1 MESRSIEVDNED
13 GEGRGGLGSSFSQ
26 IDDLDE
32 EPLTTKKEMFSFA
45 SGSSSRESTT
55 LDEMLNIQFSSTKS
69 KGKRKSQFTPQF
81 KESLPVD
88 KDFGNFEKHTKG
100 IGLKLMQKMGY
111 KIGEGLGSDGRGIV
125 NPIESQPRPA
135 RMGLA
140 YHGFK
145 EKTKQVQKDNVDDD
159 EISIK
164 PVKKEKSNAW
174 KKSAKA
180 KKSRVAYKTADEI
193 INEIGSG
200 PSVQPIK
207 IIDMTGPQA
216 REISSTSQISS
227 QAIPDTS
234 TRLPELRHNLRLIVD
249 LSKADLEHFT
259 RERHVQTERTKTL
272 RKEIARVTAQVND
285 ETTKI
290 KRLGEI
296 MSIIKECSRHL
307 TVSLSSDSPSL
318 ELFSDAFEKL
328 QNEYSN
334 EFALYNLDAA
344 VIAIITPV
352 IKQNM
357 IDWDPLEDPNFGL
370 SLEFQKWKGLFK
382 KSPPI
387 TNAPSDRFNYD
398 PYKRFSEITMTPYES
413 MMYSVWLP
421 KIRSAI
427 NNMWNA
433 RDYDPAIKLLENW
446 KPPLLPVFIYDNI
459 IDQLI
464 MPKLTREVDSWNPN
478 TDKQMIHQWLHPWL
492 PLLRERMEPLYLT
505 IRQKFRSSL
514 QRWDP
519 IDTTAFDIIEPWNN
533 VFKLKDMQS
542 LIVKS
547 VLPKLTETMKRRLQI
562 NPKNQELDVFNCIM
576 IWRDL
581 FTPKVFNQLFEDTFF
596 IKWLD
601 TLYIWLTHNPNYDEI
616 RQWYLFWKSLFPKEM
631 LDSPIIEEQFTKAL
645 CMIEESISLGSE
657 ASTRLSHPSQKS
669 TIPEPEQFRFLPE
682 ESTGYTDIA
691 DVTFFE
697 IVEEFAQDQ
706 NLLFLPTNKTHDSG
720 KPLYRMG
727 GTPEGVGGLLMYLSD
742 DVMYVKEGQNWTP
755 MGFDEVLE
763 KLESSKRQR

>member
-1 MESRSIEVDNED
+1 MESRSVEEEV
-13 GEGRGGLGSSFSQ
+13 EGRGGLGSSFSQ
-26 IDDLDE
+26 IDDFDDE
-32 EPLTTKKEMFSFA
+32 SLTKKEMYSFA
-45 SGSSSRESTT
+45 SGPSSTQESTT
-55 LDEMLNIQFSSTKS
+55 FDEMLNIQFSSTKG
-69 KGKRKSQFTPQF
+69 KGKRKSQFTSQF
-81 KESLPVD
+81 QESLSVD
-88 KDFGNFEKHTKG
+88 KDFGKFEKHTKG

-111 KIGEGLGSDGRGIV
+111 KVGEGLGSDGRGIV
-125 NPIESQPRPA
+125 NPIEAQLRPA

-145 EKTKQVQKDNVDDD
+145 EKTKVQEDEERQGPVDD
-159 EISIK
+159 ISIK

-193 INEIGSG
+193 INEIGSV

-234 TRLPELRHNLRLIVD
+234 SRLPELRHNLRLIVD
-249 LSKADLEHFT
+249 MSKADLEHFT
-259 RERHVQTERTKTL
+259 REHRVQTERTKTL
-272 RKEIARVTAQVND
+272 KKEMARVTAQVND
-285 ETTKI
+285 ETKKI

-296 MSIIKECSRHL
+296 MSIIKDCSRRL

-334 EFALYNLDAA
+334 EFTLYNLDTA
-344 VIAIITPV
+344 VIAIITPIV
-352 IKQNM
+352 KQNM
-357 IDWDPLEDPNFGL
+357 ISWEPLKDPNFKL
-370 SLEFQKWKGLFK
+370 LLEFQKWKELFK
-382 KSPPI
+382 TNPPI

-398 PYKRFSEITMTPYES
+398 PTYKRFSEITMTPYES

-427 NNMWNA
+427 NNMWNV

-446 KPPLLPVFIYDNI
+446 KPPLLPMFIYDNI

-478 TDKQMIHQWLHPWL
+478 TDTQMIHQWLHPWL

-519 IDTTAFDIIEPWNN
+519 IDTSAFDIIEPWNN
-533 VFKLKDMQS
+533 VFKLEDMQS
-542 LIVKS
+542 LIVKA
-547 VLPKLTETMKRRLQI
+547 VLPKLTEAMKMRLQI
-562 NPKNQELDVFNCIM
+562 NPKNQELNVFNCIM

-601 TLYIWLTHNPNYDEI
+601 ALYIWLTHNPNYDEI

-669 TIPEPEQFRFLPE
+669 TIPGPEQFSFPPE
-682 ESTGYTDIA
+682 EPAGYTDIA
-691 DVTFFE
+691 DITFFE

-706 NLLFLPTNKTHDSG
+706 NFLFLPTNKSHVSG

-727 GTPEGVGGLLMYLSD
+727 GTPEGAGGLLMYLSD

-755 MGFDEVLE
+755 MGFEEVLE
-763 KLESSKRQR
+763 KLESSKRRH